1 MKIYDKIVQGTDE
14 WKELR
19 HGKVGGSTA
28 SKVMTK
34 LDKSVTDCAVFSD
47 MLSEWMEDFDPFQS
61 DYQSAAM
68 QRGNEYEPLARDEY
82 SRITGNTVKQIGWAE
97 MEEADGFVGI
107 SPDGLVGDKKA
118 IEIKCPS
125 ANTHVRY
132 MLDFDEFLEEY
143 CWQIVHNFLVLEVDT
158 VDCIS
163 YRPENKVKPIIIYTV
178 TKDTVIKISAK
189 VSKPIHELV
198 TMLEARL
205 IELYNGLQKELVNQ
219 TKTIEF

>member
-19 HGKVGGSTA
+19 HGKIGGSTA

-34 LDKSVTDCAVFSD
+34 LDKPVTECSVFADL
-47 MLSEWMEDFDPFQS
+47 LSEWMEDFDPFQG

-68 QRGNEYEPLARDEY
+68 QRGNEFEPLARDEY
-82 SRITGNTVKQIGWAE
+82 SRITGNIVKQIGWAE
-97 MEEADGFVGI
+97 SDETSFIGI

-125 ANTHVRY
+125 ANTHVKY
-132 MLDFDEFLEEY
+132 MLDFNEFLEEY
-143 CWQIVHNFLVLEVDT
+143 CWQIIHTFLVLDVDT

-163 YRPENKVKPIIIYTV
+163 YRPENKIKPIIIYTV
-178 TKDTVIKISAK
+178 TKDTQIRISKKEVYK
-189 VSKPIHELV
+189 VSELV
-198 TMLEARL
+198 AMLQTRL
-205 IELYNGLQKELVNQ
+205 FEIISELQKEINNQ
-219 TKTIEF
+219 NKQLEF

>member
-34 LDKSVTDCAVFSD
+34 LDKPITECAVFTD
-47 MLSEWMEDFDPFQS
+47 LLSEWMEDFDPFQS
-61 DYQSAAM
+61 DSQSSAM
-68 QRGNEYEPLARDEY
+68 QRGNELEPLARDEY
-82 SRITGNTVKQIGWAE
+82 SRITGNLVTQIGWAE
-97 MEEADGFVGI
+97 SNEISFIGI

-125 ANTHVRY
+125 ATTHVKY
-132 MLDFDEFLEEY
+132 MLDFNEFLEEY
-143 CWQIVHNFLVLEVDT
+143 CWQIVHTFLVLGVDT

-163 YRPENKVKPIIIYTV
+163 YRPENKVKPIIIFTV
-178 TKDTVIKISAK
+178 TKDTEIKISAK
-189 VSKPIHELV
+189 ITKTVEDLTLMLKTRLVEL
-198 TMLEARL
+198 LCE
-205 IELYNGLQKELVNQ
+205 LQKEIKKQNKQL
-219 TKTIEF
+219 EF